1 MSFSRQRELTLK
13 VGAKL
18 NLYLAVVGIRGNYH
32 LLETVFQSI
41 DLYDKI
47 TVRIGGEGINLNCVG
62 IEAGE
67 DNLAY
72 RSALAFKKAFGIKEG
87 IHIELEK
94 GIPIARGLGGGSADA
109 GAVLLALGKLFSIS
123 REKLLP
129 IASSLGADV
138 AFFLYGGCAIGRGI
152 GDIIEPLPFLPRFR
166 FLLIIPPFLISTSL
180 AYSRLQPPF
189 EPSNLKKFIEAL
201 EKSDIIEI
209 EKFMRNDLEKAVFPL
224 FPELKEV
231 KERLREMGFP
241 TLMTGSGSALFSLFQ
256 GEPPTFQR
264 EGWQTFVVSPT
275 PNAVIWS

>member
-1 MSFSRQRELTLK
+1 MSVSFQRELTLK

-18 NLYLAVVGIRGNYH
+18 NLYLAVVGRRGNYH

-47 TVRIGGEGINLNCVG
+47 TIRVEGEGIKLKCVG

-72 RSALAFKKAFGIKEG
+72 RSALAFKEAFGIKEG
-87 IHIELEK
+87 ISIELEK
-94 GIPIARGLGGGSADA
+94 GIPVARGLGGGSADA
-109 GAVLLALGKLFSIS
+109 GGVLLALSKLFSIP
-123 REKLLP
+123 RENLLP

-138 AFFLYGGCAIGRGI
+138 SFFLYGGCAIGRGI
-152 GDIIEPLPFLPRFR
+152 GDIIEPLPFMPRFR
-166 FLLIIPPFLISTSL
+166 FLLIIPPFPISTSL
-180 AYSRLQPPF
+180 AYSRLEPPF
-189 EPSNLKKFIEAL
+189 EPSNLDKFIEAL
-201 EKSDIIEI
+201 EKSDIIEV

-231 KERLREMGFP
+231 KEELRERGYP
-241 TLMTGSGSALFSLFQ
+241 TLMTGSGSALFSFLQ

-264 EGWQTFVVSPT
+264 EGWQTIVVNPT
-275 PNAVIWS
+275 PKAVVWS